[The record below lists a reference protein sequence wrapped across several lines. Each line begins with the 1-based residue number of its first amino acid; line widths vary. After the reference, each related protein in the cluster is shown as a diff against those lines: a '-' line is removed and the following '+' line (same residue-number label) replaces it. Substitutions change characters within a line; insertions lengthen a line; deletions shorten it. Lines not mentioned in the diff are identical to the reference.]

1 MIPQTKS
8 STMKLFFFPLSIFF
22 AFQSQAQTPQIVS
35 RIDSVSYLAGQNIAQ
50 SVLKDFPEANVALLL
65 KGLSDAMMQ
74 RPSLVEDPTNQCVMT
89 YFQEKMQ
96 AVQQT
101 EQAENNEALAL
112 EQEAG
117 RVNREKGE
125 AFLLENAKKKNI
137 QLTAS
142 GLQYEVLKKGRG
154 DKPSA
159 SSTVKVHYTGT
170 TINGEIFDS
179 SVERKEPISFP
190 LNAVIPGWTE
200 GVQLMNV
207 GSKYRFY
214 IPQEL
219 AYGPGSP
226 TELIPPY
233 SVLIF
238 EVELLA
244 IEK

>member
-1 MIPQTKS
+1 
-8 STMKLFFFPLSIFF
+8 MKKYILPLGILV
-22 AFQSQAQTPQIVS
+22 AAQIQAQTPQISS
-35 RIDSVSYLAGQNIAQ
+35 RVDSVSYLAGQNIAQ
-50 SVLKDFPEANVALLL
+50 SVLKDFPEANVSLLL
-65 KGLSDAMMQ
+65 QGLSDAMMQ
-74 RPSLVEDPTNQCVMT
+74 RPSMLQDPSNQCVMS

-96 AVQQT
+96 AIQ
-101 EQAENNEALAL
+101 QAEEAVNQEALAA
-112 EQEAG
+112 EKEAG
-117 RVNREKGE
+117 RANREKGE
-125 AFLLENAKKKNI
+125 AFLAENAKKSGI
-137 QLTAS
+137 QTTAS

-154 DKPSA
+154 SKPTA

-170 TINGEIFDS
+170 NINGEVFDS

-200 GVQLMNV
+200 GVQLMSV
-207 GSKYRFY
+207 GSKFRFY

-226 TELIPPY
+226 TPLIPPY

-238 EVELLA
+238 EVELLD